1 MKQKLLNILYAF
13 PIQLIVLHF
22 KKNVLL
28 LSFWAILLL
37 FITGGI
43 GKSFGLKYLFLDPE
57 YLNQVNFW
65 SFFFIGFAFAGFV
78 TAWNIS
84 TYLLHSTRFPFIA
97 SLHRPFIQF
106 SVNNSLFPI
115 LFISFYF
122 YKIIDFQN
130 QNDCDTNTLWNYILG
145 FIAGFSTALLIFVS

>member
-22 KKNVLL
+22 KKNVLIL
-28 LSFWAILLL
+28 CFWFVLLL
-37 FITGGI
+37 FISGGI

-57 YLNQVNFW
+57 YLNQVDFW
-65 SFFFIGFAFAGFV
+65 SFYFIGLAFAGFV

-106 SVNNSLFPI
+106 SINNSLFPI
-115 LFISFYF
+115 FFICFY
-122 YKIIDFQN
+122 
-130 QNDCDTNTLWNYILG
+130 
-145 FIAGFSTALLIFVS
+145 A